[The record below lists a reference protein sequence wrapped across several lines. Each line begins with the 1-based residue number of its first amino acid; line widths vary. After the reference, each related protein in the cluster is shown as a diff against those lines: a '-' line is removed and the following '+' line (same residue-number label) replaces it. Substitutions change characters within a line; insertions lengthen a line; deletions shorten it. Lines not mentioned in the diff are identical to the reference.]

1 MLLVVPHLHAL
12 TDKHKH
18 PFMGA
23 GRGKVTK
30 LASRTVLEKPAKPAC
45 SSGIDV
51 TRLRSLAYDAV

>member
-30 LASRTVLEKPAKPAC
+30 LASRTVLEKPAC